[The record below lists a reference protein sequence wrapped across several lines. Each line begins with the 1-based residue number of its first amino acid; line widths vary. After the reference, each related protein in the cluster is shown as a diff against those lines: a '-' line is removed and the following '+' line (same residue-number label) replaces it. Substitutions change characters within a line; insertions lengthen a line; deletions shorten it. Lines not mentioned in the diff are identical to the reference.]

1 MRLVALLVG
10 LVLLGVVASIAGGCS
25 KAPADNGVASSRS
38 SRPVQEA
45 VIDLSPAGHEQ
56 SHLGPFPPTEVV
68 SPERFRSM
76 GVKAIDRSLVGDG
89 VFVETRRTPDGSFI
103 TQIGDALFSFS
114 EGERKLPGRLDPA
127 RAARCRGTDPGRGGF
142 DQRAPGTRNRT
153 RWGTSPGS
161 PGMNGDWRFV
171 LFDVGD
177 RWGVDRLVQLAESL
191 R

>member
-45 VIDLSPAGHEQ
+45 VIDLSSAGHEQ

-103 TQIGDALFSFS
+103 TQIGDALFLS
-114 EGERKLPGRLDPA
+114 
-127 RAARCRGTDPGRGGF
+127 
-142 DQRAPGTRNRT
+142 QRASESSPSVWTLRVPPDREGQIRVVAVSINGRPGLGIERDGDFARLA
-153 RWGTSPGS
+153 WDD
-161 PGMNGDWRFV
+161 GDWRFV